1 MDTPDPFPLSPDAVR
16 QIAAAAGFPLDAARS
31 ERLARR
37 YQRLLQDIRELDS
50 VDPGDAEPAVQFR
63 TEGLARE

>member
-1 MDTPDPFPLSPDAVR
+1 MDTPNPLPLSPEAVR
-16 QIAAAAGFPLDAARS
+16 LVAAAAGIPLDAARC

-37 YQRLLQDIRELDS
+37 YQRLLQDIRDLDS

-63 TEGLARE
+63 PEGLSRE

>member
-1 MDTPDPFPLSPDAVR
+1 MDTSNPLHLSPEAVR
-16 QIAAAAGFPLDAARS
+16 QMAAEEGITLDASRA

-50 VDPGDAEPAVQFR
+50 VDIDDAEPAVQFR
-63 TEGLARE
+63 LEG

>member
-1 MDTPDPFPLSPDAVR
+1 MDTPDPLPLSPEAVR
-16 QIAAAAGFPLDAARS
+16 QLAAAAGLPLDAARS

-63 TEGLARE
+63 PEG

>member
-1 MDTPDPFPLSPDAVR
+1 M
-16 QIAAAAGFPLDAARS
+16 AAEEGITLDASRA

-50 VDPGDAEPAVQFR
+50 VDIDDAEPAVQFR
-63 TEGLARE
+63 LEG